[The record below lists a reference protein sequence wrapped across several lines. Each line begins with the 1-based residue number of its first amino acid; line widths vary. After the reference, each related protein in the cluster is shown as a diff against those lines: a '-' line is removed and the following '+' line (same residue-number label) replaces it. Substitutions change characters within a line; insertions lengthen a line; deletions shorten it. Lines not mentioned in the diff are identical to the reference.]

1 MKFQEK
7 VYEEVFAQEWDE
19 EIGDMVET
27 DVLSSKELDVKILS
41 DDMTEE
47 LGYMTLF
54 EYYDEDGNVDVLYV
68 ATIEI
73 YEPYRN
79 CGHGSSTLKQL
90 AKKYGQVYLCPTDED
105 NERLYARLGEE
116 VEYRHAPDCLK
127 GCFDTWGTM
136 YVIER

>member
-19 EIGDMVET
+19 EIGDMVES
-27 DVLSSKELDVKILS
+27 DVLSSRNLDVKILS
-41 DDMTEE
+41 DDIDKE
-47 LGYMTLF
+47 LGYMTLC
-54 EYYDEDGNVDVLYV
+54 ETYDEDGDIDVLYV

-90 AKKYGQVYLCPTDED
+90 AEKYGSIYLCPTDED
-105 NERLYARLGEE
+105 NERLYARLGKE
-116 VEYRHAPDCLK
+116 VEYKYVPDCLK
-127 GCFDTWGTM
+127 SCLDTWDTM
-136 YVIER
+136 YVIEK